1 MTQSSVRF
9 AGRACLGI
17 DASSGDTATA
27 TTPNPL
33 AGRGRDGLLLVSP
46 SRLRSRRVA
55 RAPPSLSE
63 ISPAPGR
70 SGRPPETAAH
80 PGDVSQVGSDRQD
93 ADHASAG
100 TPARRY
106 LARRVD
112 DAGRRK
118 AKGDRRAEVRVVSTE
133 SSPPRCRRPPP
144 WSADRTS
151 PQRSCLFPRCRCRRL
166 RPAAESLVRRAQ
178 QQRCIALHA
187 SKPCTRGAFNS
198 RIMLVGELQ
207 QWTAKSCPLM
217 KNVSALLEQKG
228 WVEEF
233 YRI

>member
-55 RAPPSLSE
+55 RAPPSRSE

-112 DAGRRK
+112 VAGRRK

-133 SSPPRCRRPPP
+133 SSPPRCRRSPP
-144 WSADRTS
+144 WSADRTG
-151 PQRSCLFPRCRCRRL
+151 PPRSGFASSVPM
-166 RPAAESLVRRAQ
+166 PTAAAESLARRAQ
-178 QQRCIALHA
+178 QQQQRCVGLH
-187 SKPCTRGAFNS
+187 CTRRERVRAALLIPVDG
-198 RIMLVGELQ
+198 
-207 QWTAKSCPLM
+207 KSCPLF
-217 KNVSALLEQKG
+217 L
-228 WVEEF
+228 
-233 YRI
+233 

>member
-27 TTPNPL
+27 TAPATPNPL
-33 AGRGRDGLLLVSP
+33 VAGRARDGLLLASP
-46 SRLRSRRVA
+46 SRPMSALVSSPVL
-55 RAPPSLSE
+55 PSLSE

-112 DAGRRK
+112 VAGRRK

-133 SSPPRCRRPPP
+133 SSPPRCRRSPP
-144 WSADRTS
+144 WSADRTG
-151 PQRSCLFPRCRCRRL
+151 PPRSGFASSVPM
-166 RPAAESLVRRAQ
+166 PTAAAESLARRAQ
-178 QQRCIALHA
+178 QQLQRCVGLH
-187 SKPCTRGAFNS
+187 CTRRERVRAALLIPVDG
-198 RIMLVGELQ
+198 
-207 QWTAKSCPLM
+207 KSCPLF
-217 KNVSALLEQKG
+217 L
-228 WVEEF
+228 
-233 YRI
+233 